1 MPRQGLF
8 VLFVPAPQLPRF
20 FLVITDISPRDAI
33 DPEWMCITE
42 FADQEIPVKIRYHG
56 YIAGIPAITE
66 PGRIVIRKLYVNRF
80 GPAFLRI
87 VNTLFH
93 MLCLLSSTFFFYK
106 GGSVPFTS
114 EQMVPAVRC
123 MMTSMALK

>member
-1 MPRQGLF
+1 MP
-8 VLFVPAPQLPRF
+8 VPQLSCF
-20 FLVITDISPRDAI
+20 FLVITDISPRDTI
-33 DPEWMCITE
+33 DSEWVRITE

-56 YIAGIPAITE
+56 YIAGIPIVTE
-66 PGRIVIRKLYVNRF
+66 PGRIVIRELYVNRF
-80 GPAFLRI
+80 DPAFLRI
-87 VNTLFH
+87 INTLFH
-93 MLCLLSSTFFFYK
+93 MLCLRSSTFLFYR